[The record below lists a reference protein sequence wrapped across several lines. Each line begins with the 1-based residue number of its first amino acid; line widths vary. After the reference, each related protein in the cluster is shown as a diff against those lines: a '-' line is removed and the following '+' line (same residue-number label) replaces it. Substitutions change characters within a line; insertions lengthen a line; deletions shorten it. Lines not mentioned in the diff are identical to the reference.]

1 MTIQALVIQTVD
13 LIFTFLYL
21 AIMARIILSWFRFDP
36 YHPVSVFLYRVT
48 EPILSF
54 VRGII
59 PPVGMLDLSPI
70 VAIVVLGIVQ
80 QLLFFV
86 LQGL

>member
-1 MTIQALVIQTVD
+1 MTVETVAIQTID
-13 LIFTFLYL
+13 LLFTFLYL

-48 EPILSF
+48 EPILGF
-54 VRGII
+54 FRGLI

-80 QLLFFV
+80 QMIYLL
-86 LQGL
+86 LRGL

>member
-1 MTIQALVIQTVD
+1 MSAQALAYQTID
-13 LIFTFLYL
+13 LLFTFFYL

-48 EPILSF
+48 EPILGF
-54 VRGII
+54 FRGII

-80 QLLFFV
+80 QMLYFV
-86 LQGL
+86 IQSL

>member
-1 MTIQALVIQTVD
+1 MIDALVIQIID

-21 AIMARIILSWFRFDP
+21 AIMARIILSWFRIDP

-48 EPILSF
+48 EPILGF
-54 VRGII
+54 FRGII

-70 VAIVVLGIVQ
+70 VAIIVLGIVQ
-80 QLLFFV
+80 QLLYFMV
-86 LQGL
+86 QAL

>member
-54 VRGII
+54 FRGII

>member
-1 MTIQALVIQTVD
+1 MTVTAVVVQTID
-13 LIFTFLYL
+13 LIFTFFYL

-48 EPILSF
+48 EPILGF
-54 VRGII
+54 FRGII

-70 VAIVVLGIVQ
+70 VAIVVLGMVQ
-80 QLLFFV
+80 QLLYLL

>member
-1 MTIQALVIQTVD
+1 MTVEAVAIQTID

-48 EPILSF
+48 EPILGF
-54 VRGII
+54 FRGLI

-80 QLLFFV
+80 QMLYFV

>member
-1 MTIQALVIQTVD
+1 MSAQAVAYQTID
-13 LIFTFLYL
+13 LLFTFFYL
-21 AIMARIILSWFRFDP
+21 AIMSRIILSWFRFDP

-48 EPILSF
+48 EPILGF
-54 VRGII
+54 FRGII

-80 QLLFFV
+80 QMLYFV
-86 LQGL
+86 IQSL

>member
-1 MTIQALVIQTVD
+1 MTADAVVIQTID
-13 LIFTFLYL
+13 LLFTLLYL

-54 VRGII
+54 FRGII

-70 VAIVVLGIVQ
+70 VAIIVLGIVQ
-80 QLLFFV
+80 QLLYF
-86 LQGL
+86 LIQAL

>member
-1 MTIQALVIQTVD
+1 MTVQALAIQTVD

-54 VRGII
+54 FRGII

>member
-1 MTIQALVIQTVD
+1 MTPQAFALQIVD
-13 LIFTFLYL
+13 LVFTFLYL

-48 EPILSF
+48 EPILGFFRS
-54 VRGII
+54 II
-59 PPVGMLDLSPI
+59 PPVGMIDFSPI

-80 QLLFFV
+80 QLLYF
-86 LQGL
+86 LIQGL

>member
-1 MTIQALVIQTVD
+1 MTVD
-13 LIFTFLYL
+13 AVVIETIDLFFTLLYL

-48 EPILSF
+48 EPILGF
-54 VRGII
+54 FRGII

-70 VAIVVLGIVQ
+70 VAIIVLGIVQ
-80 QLLFFV
+80 QLLYFLV
-86 LQGL
+86 QAL

>member
-1 MTIQALVIQTVD
+1 MADALVIQTID

-48 EPILSF
+48 EPILGF
-54 VRGII
+54 FRGII

-70 VAIVVLGIVQ
+70 VAIIVLGIVQ
-80 QLLFFV
+80 QLLYFV
-86 LQGL
+86 VQAL

>member
-1 MTIQALVIQTVD
+1 MTVEAVAIQTID

-48 EPILSF
+48 EPILGF
-54 VRGII
+54 FRGLI

-80 QLLFFV
+80 QMIYLL

>member
-1 MTIQALVIQTVD
+1 MTVEAVAIQTID

-36 YHPVSVFLYRVT
+36 YHPVSIFLYRVT
-48 EPILSF
+48 EPILGF
-54 VRGII
+54 FRGLI

-80 QLLFFV
+80 QIIYLV

>member
-1 MTIQALVIQTVD
+1 MTVEAVAIQTID

-54 VRGII
+54 FRGLI

-80 QLLFFV
+80 QMLYLL

>member
-1 MTIQALVIQTVD
+1 MTVEALAIQTID
-13 LIFTFLYL
+13 LIFTFFYL

-48 EPILSF
+48 EPILGF
-54 VRGII
+54 FRGLI

-80 QLLFFV
+80 QMLYFI

>member
-1 MTIQALVIQTVD
+1 MTVDAVVIQTID
-13 LIFTFLYL
+13 LLFTLLYL

-54 VRGII
+54 FRGII

-70 VAIVVLGIVQ
+70 VAIIVLGIVQ
-80 QLLFFV
+80 QLLYF
-86 LQGL
+86 LIQAL

>member
-1 MTIQALVIQTVD
+1 MTIDTVVIQTID
-13 LIFTFLYL
+13 LFFTLLYL

-48 EPILSF
+48 EPILGF
-54 VRGII
+54 FRGII

-70 VAIVVLGIVQ
+70 VAIIVLGIVQ
-80 QLLFFV
+80 QLLYF
-86 LQGL
+86 LIQAL